1 MKKKVSLLLCILM
14 TALCFTGCSGQ
25 AEKAKPDTQTME
37 QIAEA
42 MISTFSEMTEEFSQ
56 QFRSMSEDQLNYV
69 MWSNGFPIKG
79 EDFLAM
85 ISSWEAAENECGEY
99 VSHGDF
105 VAEVKT
111 DGVVLSTEAQ
121 YKDREAT
128 ISFSF
133 DEASSLESMD
143 VSAKYATGEIL
154 KKAGLNTLLGM
165 GTVFAVLIFLAFLI
179 SLMKY
184 IPALLDMMTGKGE
197 KQAGEAVSV
206 AIAPVVTSTTTAPV
220 ATVAEVVDDLE
231 LVAVIT
237 AAIAAQEGTTTDG
250 FVVRS
255 IRRRPSNNWN

>member
-1 MKKKVSLLLCILM
+1 MKKKISLLLCILM
-14 TALCFTGCSGQ
+14 TALCFTGCSGK

-42 MISTFSEMTEEFSQ
+42 MISTFSEMTDEFSD
-56 QFRSMSEDQLNYV
+56 QFESMSEDQLNYV

-85 ISSWEAAENECGEY
+85 IGSWEAAEDECGKY

-105 VAEVKT
+105 IAEIKS
-111 DGVVLSTEAQ
+111 DGVVLSAEAQ
-121 YKDREAT
+121 YEDRNAT

-133 DEASSLESMD
+133 DEKSNLESMD
-143 VSAKYATGEIL
+143 VSAKYSTGEIMT
-154 KKAGLNTLLGM
+154 KAGLNTLLGM

-184 IPALLDMMTGKGE
+184 IPMLLDILAGKGK
-197 KQAGEAVSV
+197 KQAEEV
-206 AIAPVVTSTTTAPV
+206 APV
-220 ATVAEVVDDLE
+220 AVAPVTETAEEVDDLE